1 MEINANVTNT
11 VAASI
16 SKLNLNTAK
25 RSFEAQKPENKE
37 NKKEIV
43 DELKEPVD
51 LPEEKKLAIDVE
63 DIQKYAKYMGE
74 NLSIDDINYALMY
87 GRSVIADYSV

>member
-1 MEINANVTNT
+1 MEINANVSNT

-16 SKLNLNTAK
+16 SKLNLNTAH
-25 RSFEAQKPENKE
+25 RAFEAQKSD
-37 NKKEIV
+37 KKQEEIV
-43 DELKEPVD
+43 KE
-51 LPEEKKLAIDVE
+51 EEKISSQDVKKYTVDVE

>member
-1 MEINANVTNT
+1 MEINANVSNT

-16 SKLNLNTAK
+16 SKLNLNTATRAFK
-25 RSFEAQKPENKE
+25 AQQADKQESQE
-37 NKKEIV
+37 EIV
-43 DELKEPVD
+43 KQREEALSVQDTKKYSVD
-51 LPEEKKLAIDVE
+51 IE
-63 DIQKYAKYMGE
+63 DIQKYANYMGE